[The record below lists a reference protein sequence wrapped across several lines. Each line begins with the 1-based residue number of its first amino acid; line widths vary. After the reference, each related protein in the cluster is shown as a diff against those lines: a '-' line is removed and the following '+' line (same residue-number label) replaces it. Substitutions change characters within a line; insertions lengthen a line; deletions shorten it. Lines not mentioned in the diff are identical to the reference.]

1 LRITILN
8 PGSAQSDAIA
18 GHLAM
23 ASDRRGRRAVTRGA
37 FGAALLLLALSACT
51 PLIGGAALVGVVSI
65 AALTSH
71 CYDYLDV
78 TVLDADG
85 RKTCAATVT
94 AINGG
99 SQFDLASCYYTPLTD
114 GKWTLRASLPG
125 SPDTFSKVVV
135 DHAHDCTR
143 HVQSVEL
150 TLNRAG
156 SVPAAKPARQSAPM
170 VASPPPAATPA
181 SSALPTSSAPPP
193 AAPAPAAAGSSS
205 SDGATPS
212 VGVFPNSE
220 TSH

>member
-1 LRITILN
+1 
-8 PGSAQSDAIA
+8 
-18 GHLAM
+18 M
-23 ASDRRGRRAVTRGA
+23 TRGT
-37 FGAALLLLALSACT
+37 FGAALLVLVLTACT
-51 PLIGGAALVGVVSI
+51 PLVGGAALVGVVSI

-114 GKWTLRASLPG
+114 GTWTLRASLPG
-125 SPDTFSKVVV
+125 SPDTVSKVVV

-156 SVPAAKPARQSAPM
+156 SVPGTKAPSAIGANGRVP
-170 VASPPPAATPA
+170 
-181 SSALPTSSAPPP
+181 SSCDAPIIGPTDFVCSTCG
-193 AAPAPAAAGSSS
+193 GSRSGS
-205 SDGATPS
+205 CRGE
-212 VGVFPNSE
+212 FQR
-220 TSH
+220 